1 MGKGSSIEY
10 SELSDIGRRR
20 SNNQDSKEVLPPS
33 NSQQYRQRGWLFL
46 VADGMGAHAAG
57 EMASAMA
64 AQRVPL
70 VYEKHASRSPPYSL
84 RFAIEEVN
92 REINT
97 KGENNPDFRGMGTTC
112 TTLAIVPR
120 GAIVGHVGDS
130 RCYRIRGTK
139 VEQISRDHS
148 LVWELE
154 SAGGMTR
161 EQANQSA
168 PKNIITRSMGPH
180 PKVDVDL
187 EGPLPVELSD
197 TFVLCSDGLSGQVS
211 DEEIG
216 LLASLLTPKMATR
229 ALVGLTLVRGSPDN
243 VTVIV
248 ARAGV
253 EQVTAVSSSDA
264 PWPMSEP
271 VKSDE
276 TTKSAPWIA
285 VGVSLVSLFFALI
298 LQSPSVQQNLPAIPA
313 GSPFWTIASLIMV
326 AISLGSGLVASISWS
341 TGPVDNGRFLP
352 VGGRLG
358 KGPYRDYDCTPTSA
372 LFNGII
378 SSVDEIVSG
387 LDANDQTQIASL
399 MDDARK
405 KVENSAFQEAMMPLC
420 DALEIYY
427 KAIERSRG
435 SETTH
440 GSSAN

>member
-1 MGKGSSIEY
+1 VGKGSSIEY

-298 LQSPSVQQNLPAIPA
+298 LWVQDFPAIPA
-313 GSPFWTIASLIMV
+313 GSPFWKIASLIMG
-326 AISLGSGLVASISWS
+326 AISLGSGLVALISLS
-341 TGPVDNGRFLP
+341 TRPVDNGRFLP

-399 MDDARK
+399 MLDARK

>member
-1 MGKGSSIEY
+1 VGKGSSIEY

-298 LQSPSVQQNLPAIPA
+298 LQAQKLPAIPE
-313 GSPFWTIASLIMV
+313 GSLFWNIASLIMV

-378 SSVDEIVSG
+378 SSMDEIVSG

-420 DALEIYY
+420 GALEIYY

>member
-298 LQSPSVQQNLPAIPA
+298 LQAQKLPAIPE
-313 GSPFWTIASLIMV
+313 GSLFWNIASLIMV

-378 SSVDEIVSG
+378 SSMDEIVSG

-420 DALEIYY
+420 GALEIYY

>member
-168 PKNIITRSMGPH
+168 PKCDHFEKKYHGYICYKKLKH
-180 PKVDVDL
+180 
-187 EGPLPVELSD
+187 
-197 TFVLCSDGLSGQVS
+197 
-211 DEEIG
+211 
-216 LLASLLTPKMATR
+216 
-229 ALVGLTLVRGSPDN
+229 
-243 VTVIV
+243 
-248 ARAGV
+248 
-253 EQVTAVSSSDA
+253 
-264 PWPMSEP
+264 
-271 VKSDE
+271 
-276 TTKSAPWIA
+276 
-285 VGVSLVSLFFALI
+285 
-298 LQSPSVQQNLPAIPA
+298 QSC
-313 GSPFWTIASLIMV
+313 F
-326 AISLGSGLVASISWS
+326 
-341 TGPVDNGRFLP
+341 
-352 VGGRLG
+352 
-358 KGPYRDYDCTPTSA
+358 
-372 LFNGII
+372 
-378 SSVDEIVSG
+378 
-387 LDANDQTQIASL
+387 
-399 MDDARK
+399 
-405 KVENSAFQEAMMPLC
+405 
-420 DALEIYY
+420 Y
-427 KAIERSRG
+427 K
-435 SETTH
+435 
-440 GSSAN
+440 

>member
-1 MGKGSSIEY
+1 MGKGSTIEY

-298 LQSPSVQQNLPAIPA
+298 LPAQNLPAIPA

-326 AISLGSGLVASISWS
+326 AISLGSGSVALISWS

-387 LDANDQTQIASL
+387 LDANDQTQITSL
-399 MDDARK
+399 MLDARK
-405 KVENSAFQEAMMPLC
+405 KVVNSAFQEAMMPLC

>member
-298 LQSPSVQQNLPAIPA
+298 LLSPDGSFWPIP
-313 GSPFWTIASLIMV
+313 SLIMG
-326 AISLGSGLVASISWS
+326 AISLGSGLVALISLS

-420 DALEIYY
+420 EALEIYY
-427 KAIERSRG
+427 KAIERGRG